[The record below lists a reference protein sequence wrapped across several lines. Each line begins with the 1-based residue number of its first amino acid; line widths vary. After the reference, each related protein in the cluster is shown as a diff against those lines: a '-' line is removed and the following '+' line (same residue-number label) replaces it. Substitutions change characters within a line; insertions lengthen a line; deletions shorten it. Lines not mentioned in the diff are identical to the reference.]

1 LRRVEGLVVDTS
13 VVSYLLKGHS
23 LAPHYWEHLKGRLLC
38 LSFMSVAELYRWP
51 FARNW
56 GEHRVQSLREH
67 LRSYAVLP
75 YDDAMSW
82 EWARIM
88 SRRGRPI
95 SLADAW
101 IAATAV
107 RHHLPLV
114 THNARHFQSIDELEV
129 VTVPA

>member
-1 LRRVEGLVVDTS
+1 VEGLVVDTS

-23 LAPHYWEHLKGRLLC
+23 LAPRYWEHLKERLLC

-51 FARNW
+51 LSRNW
-56 GEHRVQSLREH
+56 GEPRIAALREH
-67 LRSYAVLP
+67 LRSYVVLP

-88 SRRGRPI
+88 SRKGQPI

-107 RHHLPLV
+107 RHGLPLI
-114 THNARHFQSIDELEV
+114 THNPRHFQSIAGLEII
-129 VTVPA
+129 TVSA

>member
-1 LRRVEGLVVDTS
+1 MEGLVVDTS

-23 LAPHYWEHLKGRLLC
+23 LAPRYWEHLKERLLC

-51 FARNW
+51 LSRNW
-56 GEHRVQSLREH
+56 GEPRIAALREH
-67 LRSYAVLP
+67 LRSYVVLP

-88 SRRGRPI
+88 SRKGQPI

-107 RHHLPLV
+107 RHGLPLI
-114 THNARHFQSIDELEV
+114 THNPRHFQSIAGLEII
-129 VTVPA
+129 TVSA

>member
-1 LRRVEGLVVDTS
+1 MEGLVVDTS

-23 LAPHYWEHLKGRLLC
+23 LAPRYWEHLKERLLC

-51 FARNW
+51 LSRNW
-56 GEHRVQSLREH
+56 GEPRIAALREH
-67 LRSYAVLP
+67 LRSYVVLP

-88 SRRGRPI
+88 SRKGQPI

-101 IAATAV
+101 IAATAD
-107 RHHLPLV
+107 RHGLPLI
-114 THNARHFQSIDELEV
+114 THNPRHFQSIAGLEII
-129 VTVPA
+129 TVSA